1 MSRTTTVA
9 TIAVLGLALGATA
22 ALRAQQTAPAAP
34 TIVLTNGKIVTV
46 DDRFTIAQAAAIQ
59 GDRIVAVGSSQEIA
73 RMAGAGT
80 RTIDLRG
87 RTVIPGLIDNHMHI
101 MRAGTTWQYEV
112 RWDGVGNR
120 KEALALLAA
129 RARSVKPGEWIY
141 TLGGWTME
149 QFADN
154 PAPFTRDELD
164 KIAPNNPVFLQ
175 AAYYEAYLN
184 SQALQVMGLDDK
196 TTVADVE
203 RDKAGRLTGR
213 VGEDGFRGLVGKL
226 PTAKGAEFES
236 STQMMFKDLNRWGL
250 TAFGSAGCEAE
261 ALPFYRRLAEQGR
274 LNVRVG
280 CISGVGAGTT
290 PEQVEKALPNIGSV
304 KVFQGNNFLDN
315 IAFGESVYGPLHDP
329 MYIPKSNP
337 RPDQLLLWRK
347 IATEVAKAGLPL
359 HVHANLQDTISA
371 FLDQIE
377 AINREYP
384 IKNLRWMLAHA
395 NQLTPAHLARMRE
408 LGVSAAVH
416 PWGVINGGINK
427 RVFGEAALDMAP
439 LDTIQK
445 SGVTWGFGSDG
456 SRANQLMPFVTLG
469 WAVTGKMVGGTKALR
484 QPISREDALIAYT
497 RKNAFFLFQES
508 NLGSIQAGKLADLV
522 VLDHDYLTVPA
533 DQIKDIKPVM
543 TLVGGRVVY
552 DAAAAATSTR

>member
-141 TLGGWTME
+141 TLGGWTVE

-280 CISGVGAGTT
+280 CITGVGAGTT
-290 PEQVEKALPNIGSV
+290 PEQVEKALPHIGSV

>member
-9 TIAVLGLALGATA
+9 TIAVLGLAIGATA

-280 CISGVGAGTT
+280 CITGVGAGTT

>member
-280 CISGVGAGTT
+280 CITGVGAGTT

>member
-1 MSRTTTVA
+1 MSRTATVA
-9 TIAVLGLALGATA
+9 TFALLGLALGATA
-22 ALRAQQTAPAAP
+22 ALRAQQAAPAAP
-34 TIVLTNGKIVTV
+34 TLVLTNGKIVTV

-59 GDRIVAVGSSQEIA
+59 GDRIVAVGTSQDIA

-112 RWDGVGNR
+112 RWDGVGSR

-129 RARSVKPGEWIY
+129 RARTVKPGEWIY
-141 TLGGWTME
+141 TLGGWTVE

-184 SQALQVMGLDDK
+184 SQALQVMGLDEK

-280 CISGVGAGTT
+280 CITGVGAGTT

-377 AINREYP
+377 AINHEYP
-384 IKNLRWMLAHA
+384 IKNLRWMLAHV

-427 RVFGEAALDMAP
+427 RVFGDAALDMAP

-552 DAAAAATSTR
+552 DAAAATTSTR

>member
-141 TLGGWTME
+141 TLGGWTVE

-280 CISGVGAGTT
+280 CITGVGAGTT